1 MKKLYARVAPL
12 DYLDTSIY
20 FDFAEEAKNGY
31 VTLIS
36 GERNGTD
43 YKSPEWEKLEKI
55 MNDLSDE
62 LWDFENP
69 GKAYFT
75 EPAKSATEIF
85 RYYLPNFKYSP
96 RLVHRW
102 KEAVHAWNEHG
113 MEDET
118 ACELLEL
125 YTGKKWDFAG
135 IHGSCQGDFATV
147 YFPHIEDGT
156 KRKEW
161 IDELSAYY
169 FGSGVEVEIHDEETK
184 PEEADDVSGFR
195 DYIPI
200 PYATENEIKEYLA
213 ENFGDEETKPDNVT
227 LFIPEEAHTV
237 TTYSYRTA

>member
-1 MKKLYARVAPL
+1 MKKFFARVAPP

-36 GERNGTD
+36 DERNGTD

-85 RYYLPNFKYSP
+85 RYYLPDFKYSP

-113 MEDET
+113 MKDET
-118 ACELLEL
+118 ACELMEL
-125 YTGKKWDFAG
+125 YTGKKWDYAG
-135 IHGSCQGDFATV
+135 ISGSCQGDFATV
-147 YFPHIEDGT
+147 YFPHIEDED

-161 IDELSAYY
+161 VDALSAYY
-169 FGSGVEVEIHDEETK
+169 FGSGVEVEIHDGDGE
-184 PEEADDVSGFR
+184 PEGPDDISGYW
-195 DYIPI
+195 DYIAVPW
-200 PYATENEIKEYLA
+200 ANEKEIKEWLSRETGTEP
-213 ENFGDEETKPDNVT
+213 ENIV
-227 LFIPEEAHTV
+227 LWIP
-237 TTYSYRTA
+237 TTSHHITRWDYEIA